1 MRPLSLA
8 ARCLAALS
16 ATLLV
21 PIVLAQSVSVATKA
35 AESGLS
41 QPGPARQAK
50 VIESYGKLPLSFEAN
65 HGQTDGQV
73 KFLSRTS
80 GYTLFLTGDEAVLA
94 LRGNKARTGAP
105 KGVTGSAEFPVPL
118 KRYPVTKHDTK
129 PDTKPSNPETFAGGV
144 LRMKLRNANAAAK
157 VTGVDEQA
165 GKTNYFLGNDPKK
178 WRTNVPTYAKVKYEG
193 IYSGIDLVYYGNVYY
208 GNQRQLEYDFIV
220 APGADPSRIAFD
232 IRGAKRIRRDAHGEL
247 VFEVGDD
254 EIRWHQPV
262 VYQEKNGRRQPID
275 ARYAVSGYGVTG
287 KDRVTFEL
295 AKYDPSRT
303 LYIDPLIY
311 STYLGG
317 SGDDDGNGIAV
328 DSTGS
333 AYITGQTASTN
344 FPTMDPMQP
353 ANGGSYDAFVTKL
366 NPAGSAMVYSTY
378 LGGSSVDYG
387 YGIAVDSA
395 GDAYVAG
402 ATASTDFPTMNPLQA
417 VIGGGLDAFVAVL
430 NPAGS
435 ALIYST
441 YLGGSGDDVGLAIAL
456 DTSDHAYVTGS
467 TLSADFPTCN
477 PLQGTFAG
485 GNNTNAF
492 VAEINSSGSALV
504 YSTYLGGNGPDVGN
518 GIAVDSNGDAYVAGQ
533 TLSPNFPTMNPFQST
548 DQGQSSAFVSKIS
561 AGGTALAYST
571 YLGGSGYDLAYA
583 IAVDSSGDAYVA
595 GSTGSTN
602 FPTVNP
608 LQQVYGGGAFDAFIT
623 EFNPSGSA
631 LVYSTY
637 LGGKLEDDGNG
648 ITVDSSGNV
657 YLTGYTLSTNFPLQ
671 NPFQKR
677 LAGAG
682 DVFVS
687 KISANGAALT
697 YSSYLGGSGDDT
709 GAGIAVDSSGY
720 AYITGNTGS
729 TNFPT
734 ENPVQPVYGGGPND
748 AFVTKIDVRAA
759 TATTLTS
766 SPNPSVYGQAVILTA
781 TVSSIV
787 GAPPNG
793 ESVAFM
799 KGTNVLGTG
808 TLSGG
813 SASLSIS
820 TLAVGS
826 DAVTAVYGGD
836 SNLAGSTSKAVT
848 QVVTQA
854 TTTTALT
861 SSQNPSNV
869 GQSVTFT
876 ANVTPQFSGLVTG
889 VVSFYDGTTLLKG
902 VTMSG
907 GSAAYTTSKLAAGMQ
922 TITATYDG
930 STSFSGSSAS
940 LTQTVNAMAAATT
953 TTLSTSPNPSAYGQP
968 VTLTATVTS
977 AAGAPPNGE
986 IVTFMKAKT
995 VLGTGTLAGGSASLS
1010 ISTLAVGNDSIT
1022 AVYGGDSNFAGST
1035 SKAVTQMITQAT
1047 TTTTLTSSLNPSN
1060 VGQSVTFTASV
1071 APEFSG
1077 TVTGTVSFYDGT
1089 TLLKGV
1095 TLSGGSAAYTTSKL
1109 AAGMHNITAT
1119 YNGSTSFSGSSDSL
1133 TQTVN

>member
-1 MRPLSLA
+1 MRPLCLA
-8 ARCLAALS
+8 ARYLAALCLGALS
-16 ATLLV
+16 ATLLG
-21 PIVLAQSVSVATKA
+21 PIVLAQSVSVATSA
-35 AESGLS
+35 VESGLS
-41 QPGPARQAK
+41 QPDPASQAK
-50 VIESYGKLPLSFEAN
+50 VIENYGKLPLSFEAN

-73 KFLSRTS
+73 KFLSRTN
-80 GYTLFLTGDEAVLA
+80 GYTLFLTGDEAILA
-94 LRGNKARTGAP
+94 LRGNKARTAAP
-105 KGVTGSAEFPVPL
+105 KGVTGSGEFPVSL
-118 KRYPVTKHDTK
+118 RRY
-129 PDTKPSNPETFAGGV
+129 PDTKQSSPETVAGGA
-144 LRMKLRNANAAAK
+144 LRMKLRNANTAAK

-165 GKTNYFLGNDPKK
+165 GKTNYFIGNDPKE

-193 IYSGIDLVYYGNVYY
+193 IYSGIDLVYYGN
-208 GNQRQLEYDFIV
+208 QRQLEYDFIV
-220 APGADPSRIAFD
+220 APGADPGRIAFD
-232 IRGAKRIRRDAHGEL
+232 ISGAKRIRRDAKGEL
-247 VFEVGDD
+247 VFKVGED
-254 EIRWHQPV
+254 EMRWHQPV

-275 ARYAVSGYGVTG
+275 ARYAVSGT
-287 KDRVTFEL
+287 DRVTFEL

-344 FPTMDPMQP
+344 FPTTNAFQP
-353 ANGGSYDAFVTKL
+353 ASGGSYDAFVTKL
-366 NPAGSAMVYSTY
+366 NPAGSAMVFSTY
-378 LGGSSVDYG
+378 LGGTSVDYG

-402 ATASTDFPTMNPLQA
+402 NTASIDFPTMNPLQA
-417 VIGGGLDAFVAVL
+417 ANAGGLDVFVTVL
-430 NPAGS
+430 NPTGS

-441 YLGGSGDDVGLAIAL
+441 YLGGSGDDLGLAIAL
-456 DTSDHAYVTGS
+456 DSSDDAYVTGS
-467 TLSADFPTCN
+467 TLSADFPTYN
-477 PLQGTFAG
+477 PLQGTYAG
-485 GNNTNAF
+485 SANNSNAF
-492 VAEINSSGSALV
+492 VAEINSSGTALV
-504 YSTYLGGNGPDVGN
+504 YSTYLGGNGPDSGN
-518 GIAVDSNGDAYVAGQ
+518 GIAVDSAGNAYVAGQ
-533 TLSPNFPTMNPFQST
+533 TLSPNFPTMNPYQST
-548 DQGQSSAFVSKIS
+548 DQGQSSAFVSKIG
-561 AGGTALAYST
+561 AGGAALAYST

-602 FPTVNP
+602 FPIMNP
-608 LQQVYGGGAFDAFIT
+608 LQRVYGGGAFDAFIT
-623 EFNPSGSA
+623 EFNPAGSA
-631 LVYSTY
+631 LIYSTY

-648 ITVDSSGNV
+648 IAVDSSGNV
-657 YLTGYTLSTNFPLQ
+657 YLTGYTVSTNFPLQ

-720 AYITGNTGS
+720 AYVTGNTGS

-734 ENPVQPVYGGGPND
+734 ENPVQPAYGGGPND

-759 TATTLTS
+759 TTTTLSS

-781 TVSSIV
+781 TVTSIA

-793 ESVAFM
+793 ESIAFM
-799 KGTNVLGTG
+799 KGTLVLGTG

-826 DAVTAVYGGD
+826 DLITAVYSGD
-836 SNLAGSTSKAVT
+836 SNLASSTSKAVT
-848 QVVTQA
+848 QTVSQA

-861 SSQNPSNV
+861 SSLNPANV

-876 ANVTPQFSGLVTG
+876 ANVAPQFSGTVTG

-930 STSFSGSSAS
+930 STSFSGSSAL
-940 LTQTVNAMAAATT
+940 LTQTIIAMAAATT
-953 TTLSTSPNPSAYGQP
+953 TTLTTSPNPSAYGQP

-977 AAGAPPNGE
+977 AAGSPPNGE

-995 VLGTGTLAGGSASLS
+995 VL
-1010 ISTLAVGNDSIT
+1010 
-1022 AVYGGDSNFAGST
+1022 
-1035 SKAVTQMITQAT
+1035 
-1047 TTTTLTSSLNPSN
+1047 
-1060 VGQSVTFTASV
+1060 
-1071 APEFSG
+1071 
-1077 TVTGTVSFYDGT
+1077 
-1089 TLLKGV
+1089 
-1095 TLSGGSAAYTTSKL
+1095 
-1109 AAGMHNITAT
+1109 
-1119 YNGSTSFSGSSDSL
+1119 
-1133 TQTVN
+1133 